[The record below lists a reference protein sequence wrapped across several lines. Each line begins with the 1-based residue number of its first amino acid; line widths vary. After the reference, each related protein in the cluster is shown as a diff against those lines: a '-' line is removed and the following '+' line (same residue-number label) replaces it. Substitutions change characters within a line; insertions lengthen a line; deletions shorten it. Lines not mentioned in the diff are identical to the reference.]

1 MARHEIIQGV
11 DFRNH
16 PSAKAPVLQHS
27 RAGHRRIHMAVDDDP
42 AFPAYRKALAR
53 AIEARSYEQSLP
65 DGHPN
70 KAKAKTVVMLAN
82 IAVKAASDELRRR
95 R

>member
-1 MARHEIIQGV
+1 M
-11 DFRNH
+11 
-16 PSAKAPVLQHS
+16 LQHS
-27 RAGHRRIHMAVDDDP
+27 RADHRRIHMAVDDDP

-65 DGHPN
+65 DEHPN
-70 KAKAKTVVMLAN
+70 KAKAKAVVMLAN

>member
-1 MARHEIIQGV
+1 
-11 DFRNH
+11 
-16 PSAKAPVLQHS
+16 
-27 RAGHRRIHMAVDDDP
+27 MAVDDDP